1 MILMSCLNSI
11 YRWLVITMWA
21 DVVDLIPM
29 LSGTNENGFP
39 VEGEGEPRQVFANK
53 LSVRSSEY
61 WQAKNAGVQ
70 LSVQYEVRA
79 IEYNNEERLA
89 VNGDKYTIERTYN
102 QGETTE
108 LICKRLDD
116 DGT

>member
-21 DVVDLIPM
+21 DVVELIP
-29 LSGTNENGFP
+29 LESGTNKNGFP
-39 VEGEGEPRQVFANK
+39 VEREGEPRQVFANK

-61 WQAKNAGVQ
+61 WQAKNAGIQ

-79 IEYNNEERLA
+79 VEYNNEERLA
-89 VNGDKYTIERTYN
+89 VNGDKYTVERTYN

-108 LICKRLDD
+108 LICTRLDD
-116 DGT
+116 N